1 MIAAARVFPPGE
13 HGAKLRADGRLLT
26 SEMAQ
31 ANFNL
36 DFDVE
41 NDGQKSQNDKSP
53 EQKRFKVV
61 GEEER
66 NRIMSGLT
74 SENTKKVTQK
84 SVLLLDRFFRHN
96 AQEQSEALDL
106 ATIPS
111 SNLCLLLSQFWL
123 SLRTEKGEYYKANSL
138 QNIRHGINRRI
149 KELKREFDII
159 KSPEFA
165 ESNTAFKAQMKEL
178 KRTGKADTTHHEPLS
193 EADLSKVYSYF
204 NVSRM

>member
-1 MIAAARVFPPGE
+1 M
-13 HGAKLRADGRLLT
+13 KD
-26 SEMAQ
+26 
-31 ANFNL
+31 
-36 DFDVE
+36 
-41 NDGQKSQNDKSP
+41 KSHKNDKSP

-61 GEEER
+61 VEEER

-123 SLRTEKGEYYKANSL
+123 SLRTEKGGVL
-138 QNIRHGINRRI
+138 
-149 KELKREFDII
+149 
-159 KSPEFA
+159 
-165 ESNTAFKAQMKEL
+165 
-178 KRTGKADTTHHEPLS
+178 
-193 EADLSKVYSYF
+193 
-204 NVSRM
+204 